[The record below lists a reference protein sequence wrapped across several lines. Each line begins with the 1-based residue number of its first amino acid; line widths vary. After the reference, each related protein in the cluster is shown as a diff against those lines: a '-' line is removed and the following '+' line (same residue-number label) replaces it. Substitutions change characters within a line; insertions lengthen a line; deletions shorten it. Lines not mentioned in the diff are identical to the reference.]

1 MAAPLTIA
9 DITRDPIGSMMRARP
24 GDNYEVLLKKAMDQ
38 ERKKYVVDSRSVAG
52 MTPAD
57 PKADHSYASTYRTG
71 VTDWDR
77 LFSRRTTQAM
87 PADAYVVLR
96 ERTDGSRGT
105 GIPAGPLRDHPDWG
119 TRYLRP
125 HTAPRTPGAG
135 PPGAIASSA
144 GSAGSASPM
153 LSRLSAAAGRADL
166 GQSYGMT
173 RPGAG
178 HGLGT
183 HGITHH
189 LPGTY
194 SSPSGKAGFG
204 DAGSGDYEMHR
215 PVDEWGLAH
224 DPRVVNTNPQSM
236 RVVSKVIGS
245 PDSAA
250 LADPAGFERYREAA
264 LKTKPMTDRLGFRY
278 RDQYRMNTLRPRFF
292 PVADKDQRV
301 WEHVI
306 KQEPR
311 DHAINRNLFYRTLD
325 LEDLPEPLDV
335 RSRQR
340 AMIAGDIPRVSAA
353 DMAYRVR
360 VA

>member
-1 MAAPLTIA
+1 MAAAPLTID

-24 GDNYEVLLKKAMDQ
+24 GDNYEALLKKAIDQ

-57 PKADHSYASTYRTG
+57 PKADHSYASSYKTG

-125 HTAPRTPGAG
+125 HTTPRTPGAG
-135 PPGAIASSA
+135 PPGTIASSH
-144 GSAGSASPM
+144 
-153 LSRLSAAAGRADL
+153 AAGIA
-166 GQSYGMT
+166 Q
-173 RPGAG
+173 PGPG

-183 HGITHH
+183 SGINHH
-189 LPGTY
+189 LTGAYQSPAMHGGGGEY
-194 SSPSGKAGFG
+194 S
-204 DAGSGDYEMHR
+204 MHR
-215 PVDEWGLAH
+215 PADEHGLTH

-236 RVVSKVIGS
+236 RVVSRVLGA
-245 PDSAA
+245 PDPDAAA
-250 LADPAGFERYREAA
+250 LADPEGFQRYREAA
-264 LKTKPMTDRLGFRY
+264 LKTKPVTDRLGFRY

-292 PVADKDQRV
+292 PVADKDYRV

-311 DHAINRNLFYRTLD
+311 DHAINRNLFYRSLD
-325 LEDLPEPLDV
+325 IENLPEPLDARTAQ
-335 RSRQR
+335 RS
-340 AMIAGDIPRVSAA
+340 MIARDLPRVSAA
-353 DMAYRVR
+353 ESAYRVR
-360 VA
+360 VE